1 MILADVCIRRPVL
14 ACVLSLVLVLL
25 GLMAYQRLPV
35 REYPNID
42 VPIVTVSVGY
52 PGASP
57 EIMESQV
64 AQPIE
69 DVLSGIE
76 GLDFVSSIS
85 RSESTQI
92 TAQFRLG
99 SDADRAAN
107 DVRDRLGRVRGL
119 LPDEIGEPVV
129 QKVEADAQPIIYLAF
144 FSQRHSPMAIT
155 DLLERLVKDRLQVIP
170 GVSEVQIRGARS
182 PAMRIWLDPER
193 LAAHDL
199 TVQDV
204 EDALRRQNVEIPAG
218 RIESKQ
224 REFNVLSQT
233 DLRSAEE
240 FNRLI
245 LDDSRGYLLRLED
258 VGRAELGPA
267 SERSLVRYNGQSAVV
282 IGMVKQATANPLDI
296 SDGLAAAMPEV
307 QALLPE
313 GLQMAV
319 GHDSSQFI
327 RESIDNVY
335 TTIWEAVALV
345 ILIIFLFLRS
355 LRATLIP
362 LVTIPVSLIGACALM
377 ALMGFSLNTLTL
389 LAMVLAI
396 GLVVDDAIVM
406 LENIHRH
413 LERGLSPLQAA
424 FKGSRESAF
433 AVIAMTLTLAA
444 VYAPI
449 GFMPGSTGKL
459 FTEFAWTLAGAVL
472 VSGFVA
478 LSLSPMMCA
487 KLLKPQAAGEAHN
500 RAYNLIEDFLQRLT
514 RGYQHLLVWLLA
526 RWWLTLL
533 ALLGVLLA
541 CLWLFAG
548 LKSELAPTED
558 TGTLIGVYSA
568 PEGATLDYT
577 TRYARQLE
585 QVYDS
590 IEETNR
596 YVVVTGFPT
605 VTQGIS
611 FLKLE
616 DWDQRQRSQFEIRQ
630 ELLPKLS
637 DIPGVR
643 AFPVNRPPLGQ
654 SARSQPV
661 NLVIRSSLEYG
672 QLQHY
677 VEQLLERL
685 ESYPGLESLDS
696 DLKLN
701 TPQLKVTVNREQ
713 AAAVGSDVA
722 TIGRTLESLF
732 GSRQVT
738 RFKRLGEQYDVVVQ
752 LEDVDRRNPAD
763 LERVYVRAS
772 DGSMV
777 QLANLIEVR
786 ETVAPRELSHF
797 NQLRAVTLS
806 ANVGAGHTLGEVL
819 EHLEAVAR
827 EVFPPGTLF
836 DYGGTSREF
845 KESSAGVGLIFVLSL
860 AFIYLVLAAQF
871 ESFIDPL
878 IILFSVPL
886 SMAGALLALTLFGG
900 TLNIYSQIGLVTLIG
915 LITKHGILIV
925 EFANQLL
932 RRGLALREAVLEAAV
947 QRLRPI
953 LMTTGAMVLG
963 SLPLAL
969 ATGAGAESREQI
981 GLVIVGGL
989 LVGTLFTLL
998 VIPSLYLLLRRWRPL
1013 REEAEAAAAGGLG

>member
-1 MILADVCIRRPVL
+1 MTLSDVCIRRPVL
-14 ACVLSLVLVLL
+14 ASVLSLVLLLL
-25 GLMAYQRLPV
+25 GLMGYQRLTV

-42 VPIVTVSVGY
+42 VPIVTVGVGY

-57 EIMESQV
+57 QIMESQV

-119 LPDEIGEPVV
+119 LPDEIDEPVV
-129 QKVEADAQPIIYLAF
+129 QKVEADAQPVMFLAF
-144 FSQRHSPMAIT
+144 YSERHSAMAIT
-155 DLLERLVKDRLQVIP
+155 ELLERLVKDRLQVIP
-170 GVSEVQIRGARS
+170 GVAEVQIRGARR

-193 LAAHDL
+193 LAAHGL

-218 RIESKQ
+218 RIESRQ
-224 REFNVLSQT
+224 REFSLLSET
-233 DLRSAEE
+233 DLRSAEAFE
-240 FNRLI
+240 QMI
-245 LDDSRGYLLRLED
+245 LDDSQGYLLRLAD
-258 VGRAELGPA
+258 VGRAEVGPA
-267 SERSLVRYNGQSAVV
+267 SQRSLVRFNGQPAVV

-296 SDGLAAAMPEV
+296 SDGVEAALPDV
-307 QALLPE
+307 RALLPE
-313 GLQMAV
+313 GMQMAV
-319 GHDSSQFI
+319 AHDSSLFV

-362 LVTIPVSLIGACALM
+362 LVTIPVSLIGAFALM
-377 ALMGFSLNTLTL
+377 ALMGFSINTLTL

-424 FKGSRESAF
+424 FAGSREIAF

-449 GFMPGSTGKL
+449 GFMPGTTGKL
-459 FTEFAWTLAGAVL
+459 FTEFAWTLAGAVI

-487 KLLKPQAAGEAHN
+487 RLLPRHRPSARHN
-500 RAYNLIEDFLQRLT
+500 RAYNLIEDLLLALH
-514 RGYQHLLVWLLA
+514 RGYQWLLSRA
-526 RWWLTLL
+526 LDRWWLIL
-533 ALLGVLLA
+533 ALLAAVLVA

-548 LKSELAPTED
+548 LRSELAPTED
-558 TGTLIGVYSA
+558 TGTLIGVFSA
-568 PEGATLDYT
+568 PEGATIDYT
-577 TRYARQLE
+577 NRYARQIE
-585 QVYDS
+585 AVYDG
-590 IEETNR
+590 IAETNR
-596 YVVVTGFPT
+596 YVVITGFPT

-611 FLKLE
+611 FMKLE
-616 DWDQRQRSQFEIRQ
+616 EWNKRRRSQFEIRQ
-630 ELLPKLS
+630 ELLPRLQ
-637 DIPGVR
+637 DIPGIR

-654 SARSQPV
+654 SVRSQPV
-661 NLVIRSSLEYG
+661 NLVIRSSLEYAD
-672 QLQHY
+672 LERY
-677 VEQLLERL
+677 VEALLARVRD
-685 ESYPGLESLDS
+685 YPGLESLDS

-701 TPQLKVTVNREQ
+701 TPQLKVAVNREQ
-713 AAAVGSDVA
+713 AVAVGSDVA

-738 RFKRLGEQYDVVVQ
+738 RFKRLGEQYEVLVQ
-752 LEDVDRRNPAD
+752 LADVDRSNPAD
-763 LERVYVRAS
+763 LDRVYVRGG
-772 DGSMV
+772 DGDMV
-777 QLANLIEVR
+777 QLSNLIEVR
-786 ETVAPRELSHF
+786 ESVAPRELNHF

-806 ANVGAGHTLGEVL
+806 ANVGAGHTLGEAL
-819 EHLEAVAR
+819 EHLEGAAR
-827 EVFPPGTLF
+827 DIFPDGTLF
-836 DYGGTSREF
+836 DYSGTSREF
-845 KESSAGVGLIFVLSL
+845 KESSAGIALIFALAL

-886 SMAGALLALTLFGG
+886 SMAGALLALYLFGG
-900 TLNIYSQIGLVTLIG
+900 TLNIYSQVGLVTLIG

-932 RRGLALREAVLEAAV
+932 RRGEALREAVLQAAE

-969 ATGAGAESREQI
+969 ASGAGAESRQQI

-989 LVGTLFTLL
+989 LVGTVFTLL
-998 VIPSLYLLLRRWRPL
+998 VIPTLYLLLRRWWPL
-1013 REEAEAAAAGGLG
+1013 SPSALEQAEPAAA